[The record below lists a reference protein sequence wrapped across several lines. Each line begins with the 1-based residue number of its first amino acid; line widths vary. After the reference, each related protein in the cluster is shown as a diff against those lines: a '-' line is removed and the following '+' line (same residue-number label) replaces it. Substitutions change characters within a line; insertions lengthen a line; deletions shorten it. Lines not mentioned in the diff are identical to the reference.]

1 MAATFGTISEFEAG
15 KEEWANGIPLHGQW
29 HYKCR
34 QEGTHLPDSYRGS
47 SILVAE
53 EPHYY

>member
-53 EPHYY
+53 EPHYH